1 MKIHFVL
8 FISLFAIQPLFA
20 QDPVLTQF
28 YAAPVLV
35 NPSFAGS
42 VGDARIAVGYRDQ
55 WNGSNY
61 KFSTTYISTDNWFEG
76 INSGLGFS
84 IVNQKETLTSYNFT
98 EAKVSY
104 AYHLKIS
111 ETITFFPGIS
121 FGVGTKHFNFQN
133 LILGDQIS
141 LFDGSL
147 DPVSNDPFLEKDRV
161 SFFDVS
167 VGGVLYLENA
177 WLGLSVKHLNKPD
190 ISFLNDEPLAL
201 PVLYSV
207 HGGYQFRLNQG
218 NPDGVLPYESFLF
231 LTLNYMNQD
240 TSNRLDL
247 GAEINISQF
256 YAGVL
261 ASAQTYKLVSGS
273 DTLLSVN
280 PLFGVRFNNFKI
292 GFSYDFPVSDIGNIA
307 GTSEINLQYVFRK
320 TTKNR
325 RARLWQVK
333 N

>member
-1 MKIHFVL
+1 MKIRLYFFLFFVG
-8 FISLFAIQPLFA
+8 IQTLFA

-42 VGDARIAVGYRDQ
+42 VGDARIAAGYRDQ

-111 ETITFFPGIS
+111 EAITFFPGIS

-147 DPVSNDPFLEKDRV
+147 NPVSNDPFLEKDRV

-177 WLGLSVKHLNKPD
+177 WIGLSLKHLNKPH
-190 ISFLNDEPLAL
+190 ISFLNDEPLPL

-207 HGGYQFRLNQG
+207 HGGYQFRLNKG
-218 NPDGVLPYESFLF
+218 NPDGVLPFESFLF

-261 ASAQTYKLVSGS
+261 ASVQTYKLVSGS

-320 TTKNR
+320 TTKNER
-325 RARLWQVK
+325 VRIWQVK

>member
-1 MKIHFVL
+1 MKISF
-8 FISLFAIQPLFA
+8 FILISIVAIQPLFA

-42 VGDARIAVGYRDQ
+42 VGNARIAVGHRDQ

-61 KFSTTYISTDNWFEG
+61 KFSTTYVSADNWFEG

-84 IVNQKETLTSYNFT
+84 IVNQKETLTNYNFT
-98 EAKVSY
+98 EAKLSY

-111 ETITFFPGIS
+111 ETTTFFPGIS
-121 FGVGTKHFNFQN
+121 FGIGSKHFNFQN

-141 LFDGSL
+141 PFDGSV
-147 DPVSNDPFLEKDRV
+147 DPVSNDPFLENDKV
-161 SFFDVS
+161 NFFDVS

-177 WLGLSVKHLNKPD
+177 WLGVSVKHLNKPD
-190 ISFLNDEPLAL
+190 ISFLDDEPLPL
-201 PVLYSV
+201 SVLYSI
-207 HGGYQFRLNQG
+207 HGGYQFRLNKG
-218 NPDGVLPYESFLF
+218 DPDAILDYESFLF
-231 LTLNYMNQD
+231 LTVNYMNQD
-240 TSNRLDL
+240 TSNRLDF

-261 ASAQTYKLVSGS
+261 ASAQTYELVSGS
-273 DTLLSVN
+273 DMLLSVN

-320 TTKNR
+320 TR
-325 RARLWQVK
+325 RNERVRLWQVK
-333 N
+333 I

>member
-1 MKIHFVL
+1 MK
-8 FISLFAIQPLFA
+8 ISLFLFLYLVAVQPLFA

-28 YAAPVLV
+28 YTAPVLV

-42 VGDARIAVGYRDQ
+42 VGVARIASGYRDQ

-61 KFSTTYISTDNWFEG
+61 KFSTTYLSADNWFEG

-84 IVNQKETLTSYNFT
+84 VVNQKETLTGYNFT
-98 EAKVSY
+98 EAKLSY

-111 ETITFFPGIS
+111 ETVTFFPGIS
-121 FGVGTKHFNFQN
+121 FGIGSKHFNFQN
-133 LILGDQIS
+133 LVLGDQIS
-141 LFDGSL
+141 LIDGSI
-147 DPVSNDPFLEKDRV
+147 DPVSNDPFIEKDKV
-161 SFFDVS
+161 NFFDVS

-177 WLGLSVKHLNKPD
+177 WLGVSLKHLNKPD
-190 ISFLNDEPLAL
+190 ISFLDDEPLPL

-207 HGGYQFRLNQG
+207 HGGYQFRLNKG
-218 NPDGVLPYESFLF
+218 NPDAILPYESFLF

-247 GAEINISQF
+247 GAEFNISQF

-261 ASAQTYKLVSGS
+261 ASAQTYKFVSES
-273 DTLLSVN
+273 ETLLSVN
-280 PLFGVRFNNFKI
+280 PLFGVRFHNFKI

-307 GTSEINLQYVFRK
+307 GTSEISMQYIFRK
-320 TTKNR
+320 TRKDDR
-325 RARLWQVK
+325 VRLWQIK

>member
-1 MKIHFVL
+1 MK
-8 FISLFAIQPLFA
+8 ISLFLCVCLVFMQSLFA

-42 VGDARIAVGYRDQ
+42 VGNARIATGYRDQ
-55 WNGSNY
+55 WNGSNF
-61 KFSTTYISTDNWFEG
+61 KFSTTYLSADNWFEG

-84 IVNQKETLTSYNFT
+84 IVNQKETLTNYNFT
-98 EAKVSY
+98 EAKLSY

-111 ETITFFPGIS
+111 ETFTFFPGIS
-121 FGVGTKHFNFQN
+121 FGIGSRHFNFQN

-141 LFDGSL
+141 PFDGSL
-147 DPVSNDPFLEKDRV
+147 DPVSHDPFIEKDKV
-161 SFFDVS
+161 NYFDVS
-167 VGGVLYLENA
+167 VGGVLYLEYA
-177 WLGLSVKHLNKPD
+177 WLGLSLKHLNKPD
-190 ISFLNDEPLAL
+190 ISFLDDEPLPL
-201 PVLYSV
+201 SVLYSV
-207 HGGYQFRLNQG
+207 HGGYQFRLNKG
-218 NPDGVLPYESFLF
+218 NPDAVLPYESFLF
-231 LTLNYMNQD
+231 LTFNYMNQD

-261 ASAQTYKLVSGS
+261 ASAQTYRVVSGS
-273 DTLLSVN
+273 DMLLSVN

-307 GTSEINLQYVFRK
+307 GTSEIALQYVFRK
-320 TTKNR
+320 TPKKDR
-325 RARLWQVK
+325 VRLWQIK